1 MSHRRILLDSNC
13 LLKPVYH
20 YSFNQV
26 TIAYDATKEEK
37 VQTLKEK
44 QDAVRGR
51 LRA

>member
-1 MSHRRILLDSNC
+1 MCIHD
-13 LLKPVYH
+13 

-37 VQTLKEK
+37 LQSLKEK
-44 QDAVRGR
+44 QDAVQKR